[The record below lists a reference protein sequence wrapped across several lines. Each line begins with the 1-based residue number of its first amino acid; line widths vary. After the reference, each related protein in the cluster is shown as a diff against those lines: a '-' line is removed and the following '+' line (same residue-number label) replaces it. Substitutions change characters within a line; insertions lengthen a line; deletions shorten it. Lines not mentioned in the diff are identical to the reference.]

1 MSIAAK
7 MRDRWPEMRKSKAR
21 QVSTN
26 DIGIQTIV
34 FVLYLCCIV
43 CKWRPMTST
52 SRQLSTQHL
61 RIYQAAIAEIEIK
74 GEAGRQ
80 REAMSFLF
88 VPACRLFSS
97 KEKDGESSMRMPSLY
112 WGERESELLQR
123 QMTLGDNGAKLGH
136 QLAYFAR
143 TLGRILTGTI
153 NGGGIRSLPPKAT
166 CSIILFSVHSHQP
179 CVSADPDHHKH
190 SPVIMCHNQTS
201 QELRMLSSVT
211 LNS

>member
-1 MSIAAK
+1 M
-7 MRDRWPEMRKSKAR
+7 
-21 QVSTN
+21 QVATN
-26 DIGIQTIV
+26 DIDIQTIV
-34 FVLYLCCIV
+34 NSALKDSSSRDCWNGDKRRSRSPVFLVWAAL
-43 CKWRPMTST
+43 RPS
-52 SRQLSTQHL
+52 
-61 RIYQAAIAEIEIK
+61 
-74 GEAGRQ
+74 
-80 REAMSFLF
+80 
-88 VPACRLFSS
+88 ACRLFSS

-112 WGERESELLQR
+112 WGESELLQR

>member
-1 MSIAAK
+1 M
-7 MRDRWPEMRKSKAR
+7 
-21 QVSTN
+21 QVATN
-26 DIGIQTIV
+26 DIDIQTIV
-34 FVLYLCCIV
+34 NSALKDSSSRDCWNGDKRRSRSPVFLVWAAL
-43 CKWRPMTST
+43 RPS
-52 SRQLSTQHL
+52 
-61 RIYQAAIAEIEIK
+61 
-74 GEAGRQ
+74 
-80 REAMSFLF
+80 
-88 VPACRLFSS
+88 ACRLFSS

-112 WGERESELLQR
+112 WGESELLQR

-190 SPVIMCHNQTS
+190 SPVIMFHNQTS